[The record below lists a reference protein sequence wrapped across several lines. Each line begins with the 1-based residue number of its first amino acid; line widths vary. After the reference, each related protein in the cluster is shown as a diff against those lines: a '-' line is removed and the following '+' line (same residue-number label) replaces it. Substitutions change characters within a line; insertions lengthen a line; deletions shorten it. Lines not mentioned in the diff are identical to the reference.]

1 MMLTEY
7 ASLYLCEVGA
17 SDQYRR
23 IAMRLIRRL
32 DMPISEFTVAKINA
46 IIADEL
52 TVYARNTVRTHRA
65 ILRAIHVH
73 AKDAGHVDDCTRKIA
88 RVKCPQP
95 IPIAWTAEQMRRL
108 YSEAGKIRGT
118 FQRLVPR
125 SQAMQAAILVGYASA
140 LRLQDLLGLRH
151 ESIRGGQVILVVQK
165 TQRVHAVPLTDEAL
179 AALQELPRVGPFV
192 FRHYFRTT
200 AFLYHFKKI
209 VKAAGLEG
217 SPKFLRRSSAT
228 YASLAGIDPT
238 GHLGHATGE
247 LARKHYLDPAILA
260 AGRPAVPPLLPASS
274 APSPASGPATG
285 GFGRGGRV
293 SAARAS

>member
-7 ASLYLCEVGA
+7 ASLYLAEVGA
-17 SDQYRR
+17 SPQYRK
-23 IAMRLIRRL
+23 IAMRLFRRIE
-32 DMPISEFTVAKINA
+32 MPLAEFSVARINA

-52 TVYARNTVRTHRA
+52 TRYARNTVRTHRA
-65 ILRAIHVH
+65 ILRAVHVH

-95 IPIAWTAEQMRRL
+95 IPIAWTADQLRRIHA
-108 YSEAGKIRGT
+108 EAGKIRGS
-118 FQRLVPR
+118 FKRLVPR
-125 SQAMQAAILVGYASA
+125 SQAMQAAILVGYATA

-151 ESIRGGQVILVVQK
+151 ETIRGGQVILVVQK

-179 AALQELPRVGPFV
+179 AALQELPKVGPFV
-192 FRHYFRTT
+192 FRHFFRTT

-238 GHLGHATGE
+238 GHLGHATSE

-260 AGRPAVPPLLPASS
+260 AGRPAVPPLLSASS
-274 APSPASGPATG
+274 AHGHASAPATA
-285 GFGRGGRV
+285 GFGRGGR
-293 SAARAS
+293 AAAALGS